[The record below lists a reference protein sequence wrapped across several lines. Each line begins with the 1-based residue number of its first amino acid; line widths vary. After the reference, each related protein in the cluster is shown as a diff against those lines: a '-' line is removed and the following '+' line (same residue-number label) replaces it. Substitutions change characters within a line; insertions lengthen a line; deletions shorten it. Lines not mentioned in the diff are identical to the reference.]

1 MKACDDGTVKSVDTE
16 HCLDQA
22 HSTLW
27 RCLWFII

>member
-22 HSTLW
+22 HSTL
-27 RCLWFII
+27 